1 MANTGAKAVKR
12 KSISYEKWG
21 YFFVAPFIIV
31 FIVFQLFP
39 LIQTFYFSFFKYF
52 QKLSGDIGP
61 DFIGFKN
68 YVDLLSGGQI
78 YSYLG
83 NTLIMW
89 ILGFIPQIVIS
100 LLFAYWFTSV
110 RLRLKCL
117 GLFKTVMYMPNL
129 IMAAAFSMMF
139 FFLFD
144 RSGPINEIV
153 KIFNEGEA
161 FIFLDHAWS
170 SRLLV
175 ALMNF
180 LMWFG
185 NTTIL
190 LMAAMMGVDASLV
203 EAAEIDGCT
212 SSQIFWKIVLPIIRP
227 ILIYVLITSL
237 IGGLQMYDVP
247 AVLLGKSSGGP
258 LLNGYPSGKTLI
270 MFLNDKVNGNTRD
283 LGSGG
288 ALSVLIFIVCAAL
301 SLFVYYFFTDAGV
314 ERREKKRALKAAKK
328 GGK

>member
-1 MANTGAKAVKR
+1 MASSSVAAPQKK

-21 YFFVAPFIIV
+21 YFFIAPFIIV
-31 FIVFQLFP
+31 FILFQLIP
-39 LIQTFYFSFFKYF
+39 LLQTFYYSFFEKYTNSATWEQVERF
-52 QKLSGDIGP
+52 VGLENYITIFSEGRI
-61 DFIGFKN
+61 FK
-68 YVDLLSGGQI
+68 
-78 YSYLG
+78 YLG
-83 NTLIMW
+83 NTMIMW
-89 ILGFIPQIVIS
+89 IMGFIPQIIIS

-110 RLRLKCL
+110 RLRLKAL
-117 GLFKTVMYMPNL
+117 GFFKTVMYMPNL

-139 FFLFD
+139 MLLFSD
-144 RSGPINEIV
+144 IGPINSVIKE
-153 KIFNEGEA
+153 FTGGEA
-161 FIFLDHAWS
+161 YHFLS
-170 SRLLV
+170 NTGSMRGLV

-237 IGGLQMYDVP
+237 VGGLQMYDVP
-247 AVLLGKSSGGP
+247 TILT
-258 LLNGYPSGKTLI
+258 NGNGSPNNTTTTLI
-270 MFLNDKVNGNTRD
+270 MYLNTLISRSKNYG
-283 LGSGG
+283 LGG
-288 ALSVLIFIVCAAL
+288 AVSVFIFVICAVL
-301 SLFVYYFFTDAGV
+301 SLIVYYFFTDAGV
-314 ERREKKRALKAAKK
+314 EKREKRMALKAAK

>member
-1 MANTGAKAVKR
+1 MANASGAVAKKR

-21 YFFVAPFIIV
+21 YFFIAPFIIV
-31 FIVFQLFP
+31 FIIFQLIP
-39 LIQTFYFSFFKYF
+39 LVQTFYYSFFEKYTVMSTWEEVERF
-52 QKLSGDIGP
+52 VGLQ
-61 DFIGFKN
+61 N
-68 YVDLLSGGQI
+68 YINIFSEGRI
-78 YSYLG
+78 FNYLG
-83 NTLIMW
+83 NTMIMW
-89 ILGFIPQIVIS
+89 VMGFIPQIIVS

-117 GLFKTVMYMPNL
+117 GFFKTVMYMPNL

-139 FFLFD
+139 MLLF
-144 RSGPINEIV
+144 SQIGPINEII
-153 KIFNEGEA
+153 KPFNNGEP
-161 FIFLDHAWS
+161 FLFMAHDYSA
-170 SRLLV
+170 RGLV

-190 LMAAMMGVDASLV
+190 LMAAMMGVDSSLV

-237 IGGLQMYDVP
+237 VGGLQMYDVP
-247 AVLLGKSSGGP
+247 SILT
-258 LLNGYPSGKTLI
+258 NGNGSPGDSTTTLI
-270 MFLNDKVNGNTRD
+270 MYLNTLISRSKNYGY
-283 LGSGG
+283 GG
-288 ALSVLIFIVCAAL
+288 AVSVFIFVICAAL
-301 SLFVYYFFTDAGV
+301 SLVVYYFFTDAGV
-314 ERREKKRALKAAKK
+314 EKREKRRALKAAK

>member
-1 MANTGAKAVKR
+1 MANASVAASKKR

-21 YFFVAPFIIV
+21 YFFIAPFIIV
-31 FIVFQLFP
+31 YIVFNLIP
-39 LIQTFYFSFFKYF
+39 LIQTFYFSFFEKYTNSATWEVVEEFVGF
-52 QKLSGDIGP
+52 QQYINIFTEGRI
-61 DFIGFKN
+61 FT
-68 YVDLLSGGQI
+68 
-78 YSYLG
+78 YLG

-89 ILGFIPQIVIS
+89 VMGFIPQIVIS

-110 RLRLKCL
+110 RLRLKAL
-117 GLFKTVMYMPNL
+117 GFFKTVMYMPNL

-139 FFLFD
+139 MLLFND
-144 RSGPINEIV
+144 IGPINTIIKE
-153 KIFNEGEA
+153 FTNGQPYQFMAHPESARG
-161 FIFLDHAWS
+161 
-170 SRLLV
+170 LV

-190 LMAAMMGVDASLV
+190 LMAAMMGVDASIV

-237 IGGLQMYDVP
+237 VGGLQMYDVP
-247 AVLLGKSSGGP
+247 SILTNGKGSP
-258 LLNGYPSGKTLI
+258 NDTTTTLI
-270 MFLNDKVNGNTRD
+270 MYLNTLISRSKNYG
-283 LGSGG
+283 LGG
-288 ALSVLIFIVCAAL
+288 AVSVFIFVICAVLSMI
-301 SLFVYYFFTDAGV
+301 VYYFFTDAGV
-314 ERREKKRALKAAKK
+314 EHSEKRKSFKIQK

>member
-1 MANTGAKAVKR
+1 MAKSSVAAPKR

-21 YFFVAPFIIV
+21 YFFIAPFIIV
-31 FIVFQLFP
+31 FIIFQLIP
-39 LIQTFYFSFFKYF
+39 LVQTFYYSFFTKYTNSSTWEEVEQF
-52 QKLSGDIGP
+52 VGLANYINIFSEGRI
-61 DFIGFKN
+61 FK
-68 YVDLLSGGQI
+68 
-78 YSYLG
+78 YLG
-83 NTLIMW
+83 NTMIMW
-89 ILGFIPQIVIS
+89 VMGFVPQIVVS

-110 RLRLKCL
+110 RLRLKAL
-117 GLFKTVMYMPNL
+117 GFFKTVMYMPNL

-139 FFLFD
+139 MLLFSD
-144 RSGPINEIV
+144 IGPINSII
-153 KIFNEGEA
+153 KSFTEGEA
-161 FIFLDHAWS
+161 YQFMAHPGSA
-170 SRLLV
+170 RGLV

-237 IGGLQMYDVP
+237 VGGLQMYDVP
-247 AVLLGKSSGGP
+247 SILTNGKGSP
-258 LLNGYPSGKTLI
+258 NDTTTTLI
-270 MFLNDKVNGNTRD
+270 MYLNTLISRSKNYGY
-283 LGSGG
+283 GG
-288 ALSVLIFIVCAAL
+288 AVSVFVFVICAIL
-301 SLFVYYFFTDAGV
+301 SLVVYYFFTDAGV
-314 ERREKKRALKAAKK
+314 EKREKRRALKAAK

>member
-1 MANTGAKAVKR
+1 MAKSSVAAPKR

-21 YFFVAPFIIV
+21 YFFIAPFIIV
-31 FIVFQLFP
+31 FIIFQLVP
-39 LIQTFYFSFFKYF
+39 LVQTFYYSFFTKYTNSATWEEVEQF
-52 QKLSGDIGP
+52 VGLANYINIFSEGRI
-61 DFIGFKN
+61 FK
-68 YVDLLSGGQI
+68 
-78 YSYLG
+78 YLG

-89 ILGFIPQIVIS
+89 VMGFIPQIVIS

-110 RLRLKCL
+110 RLRLKAL
-117 GLFKTVMYMPNL
+117 GFFKTVMYMPNL

-139 FFLFD
+139 MLLFSD
-144 RSGPINEIV
+144 IGPINSII
-153 KIFNEGEA
+153 KTFNEGMPYQFMA
-161 FIFLDHAWS
+161 HPGSTRA
-170 SRLLV
+170 LV

-237 IGGLQMYDVP
+237 VGGLQMYDVP
-247 AVLLGKSSGGP
+247 SILTNGKGSPNDSTT
-258 LLNGYPSGKTLI
+258 TLI
-270 MFLNDKVNGNTRD
+270 MYLNTLISRSKNYGY
-283 LGSGG
+283 GG
-288 ALSVLIFIVCAAL
+288 AVSVFVFAICAVL
-301 SLFVYYFFTDAGV
+301 SLVVYYFFTDAGV
-314 ERREKKRALKAAKK
+314 ERREKARAKKAAAAVK

>member
-1 MANTGAKAVKR
+1 MANSSVAAPKKR

-21 YFFVAPFIIV
+21 YVFIAPFVVV
-31 FIVFQLFP
+31 FVVFQLIP
-39 LIQTFYFSFFKYF
+39 LLQTFYYSFFEKI
-52 QKLSGDIGP
+52 QKLGNTGQE
-61 DFIGFKN
+61 FIGLAN
-68 YVDLLSGGQI
+68 YSKLLFSDGRI
-78 YSYLG
+78 YDYLG

-89 ILGFIPQIVIS
+89 VLGFIPQIVIS

-110 RLRLKCL
+110 RLRLKAL
-117 GLFKTVMYMPNL
+117 GFFKTVMYMPNL
-129 IMAAAFSMMF
+129 IMAAAFAMMF
-139 FFLFD
+139 ALLFD
-144 RSGPINEIV
+144 QSGPINDII
-153 KIFNEGEA
+153 KTFNDGKA
-161 FIFLDHAWS
+161 FQFFDNVWA
-170 SRLLV
+170 SRGLV

-247 AVLLGKSSGGP
+247 QILLKGKGP
-258 LLNGYPSGKTLI
+258 VNCGKTLI
-270 MFLNDKVNGNTRD
+270 VFLNDKIGGTTKD

-288 ALSVLIFIVCAAL
+288 ALSVLIFIICAAL

-314 ERREKKRALKAAKK
+314 ERREKKRALKAAQK

>member
-1 MANTGAKAVKR
+1 MAKSSVAAPNKR

-21 YFFVAPFIIV
+21 YVFIAPFVIV
-31 FIVFQLFP
+31 FVIFQLMP
-39 LIQTFYFSFFKYF
+39 LLQTFYYSFFEKI
-52 QKLSGDIGP
+52 QKLGRTGET
-61 DFIGFKN
+61 FIGLAN
-68 YVDLLSGGQI
+68 YEKLLITDGRI
-78 YSYLG
+78 YEYLG

-117 GLFKTVMYMPNL
+117 GFYKTVMYMPNL
-129 IMAAAFSMMF
+129 IMAAAFAMMF
-139 FFLFD
+139 VLLFD
-144 RSGPINEIV
+144 QSGPINDII
-153 KIFNEGEA
+153 KTFNDGKPFVFFDDVWA
-161 FIFLDHAWS
+161 
-170 SRLLV
+170 SRGLV

-247 AVLLGKSSGGP
+247 QILLKGKGP
-258 LLNGYPSGKTLI
+258 VNCGKTLI
-270 MFLNDKVNGNTRD
+270 VFLNDKIGGTTKD

-288 ALSVLIFIVCAAL
+288 ALSVLIFIICAAL

-314 ERREKKRALKAAKK
+314 ERREKKRALKAAQK

>member
-1 MANTGAKAVKR
+1 MANASVAAPKKR

-21 YFFVAPFIIV
+21 YLFIAPFIIV
-31 FIVFQLFP
+31 YLIFNLVPLF
-39 LIQTFYFSFFKYF
+39 QTFYFSFFEKYTNSATWETVEVFVGF
-52 QKLSGDIGP
+52 QQYINIFTEGRI
-61 DFIGFKN
+61 F
-68 YVDLLSGGQI
+68 
-78 YSYLG
+78 SYLG

-89 ILGFIPQIVIS
+89 VMGFIPQIVVS

-110 RLRLKCL
+110 RLRLKAL
-117 GLFKTVMYMPNL
+117 GFFKTVMYMPNL

-139 FFLFD
+139 MLLFSD
-144 RSGPINEIV
+144 IGPINGII
-153 KIFNEGEA
+153 KQLNNGNPYQFFA
-161 FIFLDHAWS
+161 HPWS
-170 SRLLV
+170 TRALV

-190 LMAAMMGVDASLV
+190 LMAAMMGVDASIV

-237 IGGLQMYDVP
+237 VGGLQMYDVP
-247 AVLLGKSSGGP
+247 SILTNGKGSP
-258 LLNGYPSGKTLI
+258 NDTTTTLI
-270 MFLNDKVNGNTRD
+270 MYLNTLISRSKNYG
-283 LGSGG
+283 LGG
-288 ALSVLIFIVCAAL
+288 AVSVFIFVICAVLSMI
-301 SLFVYYFFTDAGV
+301 VYYFFTDAGV
-314 ERREKKRALKAAKK
+314 EKREKRKSFRLQKK

>member
-1 MANTGAKAVKR
+1 MAKSSVAAPKR

-21 YFFVAPFIIV
+21 YFFIAPFIIV
-31 FIVFQLFP
+31 FIIFQLIP
-39 LIQTFYFSFFKYF
+39 LVQTFYYSFFTKYTNSATWEEVEQF
-52 QKLSGDIGP
+52 VGIANYLEIFAEGRI
-61 DFIGFKN
+61 FK
-68 YVDLLSGGQI
+68 
-78 YSYLG
+78 YLG

-89 ILGFIPQIVIS
+89 VMGFIPQIVIS

-110 RLRLKCL
+110 RLRLKAL
-117 GLFKTVMYMPNL
+117 GFFKTVMYMPNL

-139 FFLFD
+139 MLLFSD
-144 RSGPINEIV
+144 IGPINSMIKV
-153 KIFNEGEA
+153 FNEGQPFQFFAHPESTRA
-161 FIFLDHAWS
+161 
-170 SRLLV
+170 LV

-237 IGGLQMYDVP
+237 VGGLQMYDVP
-247 AVLLGKSSGGP
+247 SILTNGKGSP
-258 LLNGYPSGKTLI
+258 NDTTTTLI
-270 MFLNDKVNGNTRD
+270 MYLNTLISRSKNYGY
-283 LGSGG
+283 GG
-288 ALSVLIFIVCAAL
+288 AVSVFVFVICAVL
-301 SLFVYYFFTDAGV
+301 SLVVYYFFTDAGV
-314 ERREKKRALKAAKK
+314 EKREKRRALKAAK

>member
-1 MANTGAKAVKR
+1 MAKSSVAAPKR

-21 YFFVAPFIIV
+21 YFFIAPFIIV
-31 FIVFQLFP
+31 FIIFQLIP
-39 LIQTFYFSFFKYF
+39 LVQTFYYSFFTKYTNSSTWEEVEQF
-52 QKLSGDIGP
+52 VGLANYMNIFSEGRI
-61 DFIGFKN
+61 FK
-68 YVDLLSGGQI
+68 
-78 YSYLG
+78 YLG
-83 NTLIMW
+83 NTMIMW
-89 ILGFIPQIVIS
+89 VMGFVPQIVIS

-110 RLRLKCL
+110 RLRLKAL
-117 GLFKTVMYMPNL
+117 GFFKTVMYMPNL

-139 FFLFD
+139 MLLFSD
-144 RSGPINEIV
+144 IGPINSII
-153 KIFNEGEA
+153 KSFTEGEA
-161 FIFLDHAWS
+161 YQFMAHPGSA
-170 SRLLV
+170 RGLV

-237 IGGLQMYDVP
+237 VGGLQMYDVP
-247 AVLLGKSSGGP
+247 SILTNGKGSP
-258 LLNGYPSGKTLI
+258 NDTTTTLI
-270 MFLNDKVNGNTRD
+270 MYLNTLISRSKNYGY
-283 LGSGG
+283 GG
-288 ALSVLIFIVCAAL
+288 AVSVFVFVICAIL
-301 SLFVYYFFTDAGV
+301 SLVVYYFFTDAGV
-314 ERREKKRALKAAKK
+314 EKREKRRALKAAK

>member
-1 MANTGAKAVKR
+1 MAKSSVAAPKR

-21 YFFVAPFIIV
+21 YFFIAPFIIV
-31 FIVFQLFP
+31 FIIFQLIP
-39 LIQTFYFSFFKYF
+39 LVQTFYYSFFTKYTNSSTWEEVEQF
-52 QKLSGDIGP
+52 VGLANYINIFSEGRI
-61 DFIGFKN
+61 FK
-68 YVDLLSGGQI
+68 
-78 YSYLG
+78 YLG
-83 NTLIMW
+83 NTMIMW
-89 ILGFIPQIVIS
+89 VMGFIPQIVIS

-110 RLRLKCL
+110 RLRLKAL
-117 GLFKTVMYMPNL
+117 GFFKTVMYMPNL

-139 FFLFD
+139 MLLFSD
-144 RSGPINEIV
+144 IGPINSII
-153 KIFNEGEA
+153 KSFTEGEA
-161 FIFLDHAWS
+161 YQFMAHPGSA
-170 SRLLV
+170 RGLV

-237 IGGLQMYDVP
+237 VGGLQMYDVP
-247 AVLLGKSSGGP
+247 SILTNGKGSP
-258 LLNGYPSGKTLI
+258 NDTTTTLI
-270 MFLNDKVNGNTRD
+270 MYLNTLISRSKNYGY
-283 LGSGG
+283 GG
-288 ALSVLIFIVCAAL
+288 AVSVFVFVICAIL
-301 SLFVYYFFTDAGV
+301 SLVVYYFFTDAGV
-314 ERREKKRALKAAKK
+314 EKREKRRALKAAK

>member
-1 MANTGAKAVKR
+1 MANASVAAPNKR

-21 YFFVAPFIIV
+21 YFFIAPFIVVYLV
-31 FIVFQLFP
+31 FNLVP
-39 LIQTFYFSFFKYF
+39 LLQTFYFSFFEKYTNTATWETVERF
-52 QKLSGDIGP
+52 V
-61 DFIGFKN
+61 GFN
-68 YVDLLSGGQI
+68 QYINLFTEGRI
-78 YSYLG
+78 FSYLG
-83 NTLIMW
+83 NTMIMW
-89 ILGFIPQIVIS
+89 VMGFIPQIAIS

-117 GLFKTVMYMPNL
+117 GFFKTVMYMPNL

-139 FFLFD
+139 MLLF
-144 RSGPINEIV
+144 SNIGPINEII
-153 KIFNEGEA
+153 KNFTGGEPFQFMA
-161 FIFLDHAWS
+161 HPWS
-170 SRLLV
+170 ARSLV

-190 LMAAMMGVDASLV
+190 LMAAMMGVDASIV

-237 IGGLQMYDVP
+237 VGGLQMYDVP
-247 AVLLGKSSGGP
+247 SILTNGKGNPNDSTT
-258 LLNGYPSGKTLI
+258 TLI
-270 MFLNDKVNGNTRD
+270 MYLNTLISRSKNYG
-283 LGSGG
+283 LGG
-288 ALSVLIFIVCAAL
+288 AVSVLIFIICGAL
-301 SLFVYYFFTDAGV
+301 SMVVYYFFTDAGV
-314 ERREKKRALKAAKK
+314 EKRENRKSFKIQKK

>member
-1 MANTGAKAVKR
+1 MANASVAAPKKR

-21 YFFVAPFIIV
+21 YLFIAPFIIV
-31 FIVFQLFP
+31 YLIFNLVPLF
-39 LIQTFYFSFFKYF
+39 QTFYFSFFEKYTNSATWETVEVFVGF
-52 QKLSGDIGP
+52 QQYINVFTEGRI
-61 DFIGFKN
+61 FT
-68 YVDLLSGGQI
+68 
-78 YSYLG
+78 YLG

-89 ILGFIPQIVIS
+89 IMGFIPQIVVS

-110 RLRLKCL
+110 RLRLKAL
-117 GLFKTVMYMPNL
+117 GFFKTVMYMPNL

-139 FFLFD
+139 MLLFSD
-144 RSGPINEIV
+144 IGPINGII
-153 KIFNEGEA
+153 KQFNNGA
-161 FIFLDHAWS
+161 PYQFFAHPWS
-170 SRLLV
+170 TRGLV

-190 LMAAMMGVDASLV
+190 LMAAMMGVDASIV

-237 IGGLQMYDVP
+237 VGGLQMYDVP
-247 AVLLGKSSGGP
+247 SILTNGKGSP
-258 LLNGYPSGKTLI
+258 NDTTTTLI
-270 MFLNDKVNGNTRD
+270 MYLNTLISRSKNYG
-283 LGSGG
+283 LGG
-288 ALSVLIFIVCAAL
+288 AVSVFIFIICAVL
-301 SLFVYYFFTDAGV
+301 SMIVYYFFTDAGV
-314 ERREKKRALKAAKK
+314 EKREKRKSFRLQKK

>member
-1 MANTGAKAVKR
+1 MAKSSVAAPKR

-21 YFFVAPFIIV
+21 YFFIAPFIIV
-31 FIVFQLFP
+31 FIIFQLIP
-39 LIQTFYFSFFKYF
+39 LVQTFYYSFFTKYTNSSTWEEVEQF
-52 QKLSGDIGP
+52 VGLANYINIFSEGRI
-61 DFIGFKN
+61 FK
-68 YVDLLSGGQI
+68 
-78 YSYLG
+78 YLG
-83 NTLIMW
+83 NTMIMW
-89 ILGFIPQIVIS
+89 VMGFIPQIVVS

-110 RLRLKCL
+110 RLRLKAL
-117 GLFKTVMYMPNL
+117 GFFKTVMYMPNL

-139 FFLFD
+139 MLLFSD
-144 RSGPINEIV
+144 IGPINSII
-153 KIFNEGEA
+153 KNFTEGEA
-161 FIFLDHAWS
+161 FQFMAHPGSA
-170 SRLLV
+170 RGLV

-237 IGGLQMYDVP
+237 VGGLQMYDVP
-247 AVLLGKSSGGP
+247 SILTNGKGSP
-258 LLNGYPSGKTLI
+258 NDTTTTLI
-270 MFLNDKVNGNTRD
+270 MYLNTLISRSKNYGY
-283 LGSGG
+283 GG
-288 ALSVLIFIVCAAL
+288 AVSVFVFVICAIL
-301 SLFVYYFFTDAGV
+301 SLVVYYFFTDAGV
-314 ERREKKRALKAAKK
+314 EKREKRRALKAAK

>member
-1 MANTGAKAVKR
+1 MANTSAAAPKKR

-21 YFFVAPFIIV
+21 YFFIAPFIIV
-31 FIVFQLFP
+31 FIIFQLIP
-39 LIQTFYFSFFKYF
+39 LLQTFYYSFFEKYTVVSTWEEVERF
-52 QKLSGDIGP
+52 VGL
-61 DFIGFKN
+61 KN
-68 YVDLLSGGQI
+68 YIEIFSEGRI
-78 YSYLG
+78 FSYLG
-83 NTLIMW
+83 NTMIMW
-89 ILGFIPQIVIS
+89 VMGFIPQIIVS

-110 RLRLKCL
+110 RLRLKAL
-117 GLFKTVMYMPNL
+117 GFFKTVMYMPNL

-139 FFLFD
+139 MLLFSD
-144 RSGPINEIV
+144 IGPINGII
-153 KIFNEGEA
+153 KMFTNGEA
-161 FIFLDHAWS
+161 FQFMAHSYSA
-170 SRLLV
+170 RGLV

-237 IGGLQMYDVP
+237 VGGLQMYDVP
-247 AVLLGKSSGGP
+247 SILTNGKGSPNDSTT
-258 LLNGYPSGKTLI
+258 TLI
-270 MFLNDKVNGNTRD
+270 MYLNTLISRSKNYGY
-283 LGSGG
+283 GG
-288 ALSVLIFIVCAAL
+288 AVSVFIFVICAVLSMV
-301 SLFVYYFFTDAGV
+301 VYYFFTDAGV
-314 ERREKKRALKAAKK
+314 EKREKKRALRAANAAK